1 MDDFASGYDYI
12 RHRDQYFIPRTPATA
27 LRAVQMGLLPPAAYL
42 YMVGNIKPL
51 LEEPYDLQEID
62 RILAKAKIDLSTALL
77 LTEIFEK
84 LIQHKDNEVA
94 LLAAE
99 SINALESRYNNRIFD
114 LQKKL
119 GSAWSDSSPALLR
132 ELVKLLAELGL
143 LNKTRPVIK
152 AFYLKEALELLKKNW
167 KKITPQLEDV
177 LQMVFILQELGWW
190 KKAMHV
196 IKVNW
201 AKGKKENGL
210 ILARAETAY
219 ALGQIGV
226 IPRLMARLNT
236 KTMTNGEKTLRRQWL
251 KGWKRNV

>member
-1 MDDFASGYDYI
+1 MDYFAAGFDYV
-12 RHRDQYFIPRTPATA
+12 RHRDQFFIPRTPATA
-27 LRAVQMGLLPPAAYL
+27 LRAVQLGLLPVSAYL

-62 RILAKAKIDLSTALL
+62 RILAKAKIDLTTALL

-84 LIQHKDNEVA
+84 LIQHPDNEVA

-99 SINALESRYNNRIFD
+99 SINSLESRFNNRIFE

-119 GSAWSDSSPALLR
+119 EDPRSENRPATLR
-132 ELVKLLAELGL
+132 ELVRLLSELGL

-167 KKITPQLEDV
+167 KTIGPQLADV
-177 LQMVFILQELGWW
+177 LQMIFILQELGWW

-196 IKVNW
+196 VKVNW
-201 AKGKKENGL
+201 AKGRRENGL

-219 ALGQIGV
+219 ALGRIGQ
-226 IPRLMARLNT
+226 IPRLMARLDR
-236 KTMTNGEKTLRRQWL
+236 KKLSSSEKALRRQWL
-251 KGWKRNV
+251 KGWGKHV